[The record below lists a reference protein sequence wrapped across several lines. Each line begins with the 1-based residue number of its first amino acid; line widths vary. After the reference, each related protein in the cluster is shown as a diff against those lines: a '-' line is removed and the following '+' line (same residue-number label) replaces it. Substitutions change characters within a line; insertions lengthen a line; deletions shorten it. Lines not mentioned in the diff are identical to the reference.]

1 MKDRCATSPMLA
13 RMKNGFTLPEVLVAV
28 LVFAVGILGLASSGT
43 YIAMQAGEAR
53 AITEGAILVGRAL
66 DSLRSI
72 PCASVAS
79 GQLTQSRGTVTWT
92 ASPAN
97 RSVAVDATLQL
108 TYRRGPRQWRVTT
121 LLPCER

>member
-1 MKDRCATSPMLA
+1 MR
-13 RMKNGFTLPEVLVAV
+13 NGFTLPEVLVAV

-53 AITEGAILVGRAL
+53 AITEGAILAGRVL

-72 PCASVAS
+72 PCSTVAS
-79 GQLTQSRGTVTWT
+79 GQRTRPRATVTWT
-92 ASPAN
+92 ASPAT

-121 LLPCER
+121 LLPCDR